1 MGLGGGHLNIF
12 FDNYVR
18 LCYNK
23 GVPKEQKRK
32 KKRGNIM
39 TNTSTS
45 RRRKQE
51 QVKELSNSIIQMLEG
66 MGFVF
71 SVPNEKV
78 EEISTNYLDKKKG

>member
-1 MGLGGGHLNIF
+1 
-12 FDNYVR
+12 
-18 LCYNK
+18 
-23 GVPKEQKRK
+23 
-32 KKRGNIM
+32 M

-45 RRRKQE
+45 RRKKQE

>member
-1 MGLGGGHLNIF
+1 MGLGEAHLNIF
-12 FDNYVR
+12 FDNYVH

-39 TNTSTS
+39 ANTSTS
-45 RRRKQE
+45 HRKKQE

-71 SVPNEKV
+71 SVPKEKM